1 MKNNIIQQFM
11 AEPGGEEARRILQS
25 CVHCGFCNATC
36 PTYLELG
43 DERDGPRGR
52 IYLIKQ
58 FLEGESVGEKS
69 RVHLDRCLSCLN
81 CETTCP
87 SGVEYG
93 RLLDIGRGLMEEN
106 LPRSF
111 WQRLQRWAL
120 ARVLPYTSGFVFLL
134 KLGRLLRPA
143 LPMKFSKKIPDKAVV
158 RSVPDHQHSR
168 KMLMLQGCIQSAAA
182 PNTNDAAVRVL
193 DKLEIQLIAEKQAGC
208 CGAVNYHLG
217 EQQNGLDKMR
227 NNIDA
232 WWPHIERGDIEAII
246 VTASGCGAMIKEYGY
261 LLRDDP
267 NYASKAEQVSYLFK
281 DLSQILLEEDLSR
294 LQLKACSDRVAI
306 HIPCTLQHALG
317 QSTTVRKIF
326 SRLGFDLAKT
336 SEDHLC
342 CGSAGTYSLLQPELS
357 DQLQQRKLKALERET
372 PDVIATA
379 NIGCH
384 LHLQSGTNTPVQHWI
399 ELLDR

>member
-1 MKNNIIQQFM
+1 MKNNIIEQFM
-11 AEPGGEEARRILQS
+11 ATPGAEEAGKILQS

-52 IYLIKQ
+52 IYLIKE
-58 FLEGESVGEKS
+58 FLEGQSVGKQS

-87 SGVEYG
+87 SGVQYG

-111 WQRLQRWAL
+111 QQRLQRWAL
-120 ARVLPYTSGFVFLL
+120 ARVLPYTSRFAFFLA
-134 KLGRLLRPA
+134 LGRLLRPA
-143 LPMKFSKKIPDKAVV
+143 LPAVLRKKIPDKAVV
-158 RSVPDHQHSR
+158 RFVPDHQHNR

-193 DKLEIQLIAEKQAGC
+193 DKMGIQLIVEKQAGC
-208 CGAVNYHLG
+208 CGAVNYHIG
-217 EQQNGLDKMR
+217 EQRNGLDKMR
-227 NNIDA
+227 KNIDV
-232 WWPHIERGDIEAII
+232 WWPYIDSGDIEAII
-246 VTASGCGAMIKEYGY
+246 VTASGCGAMIKEYGH
-261 LLRDDP
+261 LLRNDL
-267 NYASKAEQVSYLFK
+267 NYASKAERISQLFR
-281 DLSQILLEEDLSR
+281 DLSQVLAEEDLSL
-294 LQLKACSDRVAI
+294 LQLNASSDRVAI

-317 QSTTVRKIF
+317 QTTTVRDIF
-326 SRLGFDLAKT
+326 SRLGFDLAETK
-336 SEDHLC
+336 EEHLC

-357 DQLQQRKLKALERET
+357 EQLQQRKLNALEFEA
-372 PDVIATA
+372 PDVIATG

-399 ELLDR
+399 ELLDQ